1 MLGRYFGRR
10 FLGAVGAVF
19 FLCVGLIAVVDF
31 FEMTRRLSDRPGTSV
46 EAVALLVF
54 LRLPSFTEQMLPFA
68 VLIGAM
74 ATFLNLSRR
83 HELVVARTAGV
94 SVWQFSAST
103 ALLALAIGILSTT
116 VYNPVSA
123 AMKERADRI
132 EAGLFRDRTSFLKG
146 TEAIWVRQ
154 QSVDGQAIIQAQSS
168 AEQGRVLTNVRV
180 FAFDRNGEFVERAEA
195 ASARLEEG
203 KWVLSQARVQ
213 GAGAEPQEY
222 DSYFVST
229 NLTPDQVQGSLA
241 SPDSLS
247 FWDLPT
253 VIALTE
259 RAGLKADHYR
269 LKFQALLA
277 RPLLLVAMVAIAAAV
292 SLRVFRLGGV
302 GKMILGGVLAGFLLY
317 VCTKLAEELGE
328 GGILYPAVAAWFPVV
343 FGALT
348 GCLVLLYQE
357 DG

>member
-19 FLCVGLIAVVDF
+19 FLCVGLIAIVDF
-31 FEMTRRLSDRPGTSV
+31 FEMTRRLSDRPGTSI
-46 EAVALLVF
+46 EDVALLVF

-74 ATFLNLSRR
+74 
-83 HELVVARTAGV
+83 
-94 SVWQFSAST
+94 
-103 ALLALAIGILSTT
+103 
-116 VYNPVSA
+116 
-123 AMKERADRI
+123 KERADRI
-132 EAGLFRDRTSFLKG
+132 EATLFRDRATFMQSSTDG
-146 TEAIWVRQ
+146 VWVRQ
-154 QSVDGQAIIQAQSS
+154 QSVDGQAIIQAQASS
-168 AEQGRVLTNVRV
+168 EQGRALTNVRV
-180 FAFDRNGEFVERAEA
+180 FSFDKNGEFVARAEA
-195 ASARLEEG
+195 RSARLEPG
-203 KWVLSQARVQ
+203 QWVLSQARVQ
-213 GAGAEPQEY
+213 GANSEPREY
-222 DSYFVST
+222 DSYPIAT
-229 NLTPDQVQGSLA
+229 NLTAEQVQGALA

-247 FWDLPT
+247 FWDLPM
-253 VIALTE
+253 VISLTE

-317 VCTKLAEELGE
+317 VSTKLAEELGE

-343 FGALT
+343 LGALT